1 MSSYC
6 SDRRTRTTGNIE
18 KGKRIEHT
26 YVAPQRCSRF
36 DKDFK
41 ESTESF
47 KAAFSNFIG
56 SRKLSDRFFG
66 KTVDNENGNLEEE
79 EDIVLNNKL
88 ELKEHKNYYVPL
100 NYINNNLSET
110 FEDTPNYETVR
121 KNEKQK
127 KKIINNCD
135 YEHYDVD
142 NLEYLSE
149 LTEDDVNKRIISLGE
164 YVDVKDMFVLW
175 NYTNGFER
183 IKYINMQK
191 NIIQYCEDLATITN
205 IPRKV
210 KTEEWTKVY
219 YFMKDELFYK
229 EREFYKEFYDFLQNG
244 PCQTKVFVQFIND
257 MKLEWRNFRRGI
269 NSVCMEMINSE
280 FNCY

>member
-1 MSSYC
+1 
-6 SDRRTRTTGNIE
+6 
-18 KGKRIEHT
+18 
-26 YVAPQRCSRF
+26 
-36 DKDFK
+36 
-41 ESTESF
+41 
-47 KAAFSNFIG
+47 
-56 SRKLSDRFFG
+56 DRFFG

-79 EDIVLNNKL
+79 EGIVLNNKL

-110 FEDTPNYETVR
+110 YEDTPNYETVR
-121 KNEKQK
+121 KNEKKK

-142 NLEYLSE
+142 NLEYLSG

-191 NIIQYCEDLATITN
+191 NIMQYCEDLATITN